1 MTTAAALLLLAR
13 ANARML
19 RQRVGHMLQA
29 NRLLLATLASFLG
42 LYGVATFAL
51 MTRGLDFLQGMPL
64 FGPLLLERLV
74 HLLFF
79 CFFLMLVVSN
89 ATLTGMGLFRRQ
101 EMEWLVALPL
111 PARGLVLWKTLE
123 GMALASWGLLLLSAP
138 ILLALGRLY
147 QAGPAFHLLGLP
159 ALLSLVT
166 IAANLSTWLLLA
178 LVRHARRWW
187 LAPLGLAAGALV
199 FAVLLDFVSPPDH
212 GHAPQGELLSSL
224 HALFRHSELSM
235 HPLLPSTW
243 VAEVLLAAGQ
253 GHWERALFFNAVLLA
268 NALFALTLT
277 SGIGAAWF
285 QPAWHRVMTATP
297 RTRRTAGLWYQR
309 PGPPPRGRRAWGQQQ
324 ALRAILRKDL
334 LTFRR
339 DPAQWGQ
346 SLLVFG
352 LLLLYTGNLR
362 NLGYDLQSPFW
373 VAVISHLNL
382 LVCCLCLSTLTT
394 RFVFPQFSLEGQR
407 LWILSLAPLP
417 LERLLALKL
426 RLSAAVMG
434 LLAAG
439 LVLISCRA
447 LGQPWPRVGFFVSAA
462 ILLSTGLN
470 AIALGLGVLMPNFRQ
485 TDPSRIISGF
495 GGTLCLIV
503 SFLYLLLGSSL
514 LALAE
519 VWRWRAGSVSGP
531 PFSPVEHGGLADLTA
546 LAGLLLLTLLFG
558 GLPYGRAKKRTK
570 SLDYLKEL

>member
-19 RQRVGHMLQA
+19 RQRVRQMLQA
-29 NRLLLATLASFLG
+29 NRLLLATLAGFLG
-42 LYGVATFAL
+42 LYGIATFAL
-51 MTRGLDFLQGMPL
+51 MTRGLDFLQSMPL

-123 GMALASWGLLLLSAP
+123 GMALASWGLLLLSTP

-178 LVRHARRWW
+178 LVRHARRGW
-187 LAPLGLAAGALV
+187 LVPLGLVAGALV
-199 FAVLLDFVSPPDH
+199 LAVLLDFISPPDH
-212 GHAPQGELLSSL
+212 GPAPQGELLSSL

-243 VAEVLLAAGQ
+243 VAEALLAAGQ
-253 GHWERALFFNAVLLA
+253 GRFERALFFNAVLLA
-268 NALFALTLT
+268 NALLALALTT
-277 SGIGAAWF
+277 GIGAAWF
-285 QPAWHRVMTATP
+285 QPAWHRVMSATP
-297 RTRRTAGLWYQR
+297 RIRKTAGAGLWYQR
-309 PGPPPRGRRAWGQQQ
+309 PLPPSRGRCARGQER
-324 ALRAILRKDL
+324 ALRAILHKDL
-334 LTFRR
+334 RTFRR

-382 LVCCLCLSTLTT
+382 LVCGLCLSTLTT

-426 RLSAAVMG
+426 RLSATVMG

-447 LGQPWPRVGFFVSAA
+447 LGQPWSRVGFFVTAA

-470 AIALGLGVLMPNFRQ
+470 AIALGLGVLLPNFRQ

-519 VWRWRAGSVSGP
+519 VWRWRAGSVSG
-531 PFSPVEHGGLADLTA
+531 LADLTA
-546 LAGLLLLTLLFG
+546 LASLLLLTLLFG
-558 GLPYGRAKKRTK
+558 GLPYVRAKKRTK